1 MIMIRIVTGLHTA
14 ETEIIRERGADPP
27 EMIDQDHQEDT
38 VDIMMIEETVAMM
51 KDEIEV
57 MVIVIDVV
65 MMIDEAMV
73 TDVVMEVD
81 MMIDVVMMIDGN
93 MINMITEDIM
103 TEVVME
109 EDTMTGVVIDL
120 IMTILHDIMI
130 GTSNIVRSDHHSNA
144 LYILMKWTPATC

>member
-14 ETEIIRERGADPP
+14 EIEIIREREADPP

-38 VDIMMIEETVAMM
+38 VDIMMIEETVVMM
-51 KDEIEV
+51 IDEIEV

-65 MMIDEAMV
+65 MMIDETMV

-81 MMIDVVMMIDGN
+81 MMIDGN

-103 TEVVME
+103 TKVVMDEDTMIEEIE
-109 EDTMTGVVIDL
+109 EDTMTGVVVDL
-120 IMTILHDIMI
+120 IMTILHDTMI
-130 GTSNIVRSDHHSNA
+130 GTDNIVRSDHHTA
-144 LYILMKWTPATC
+144 MHCTY

>member
-38 VDIMMIEETVAMM
+38 VDIMIIEETMVMM
-51 KDEIEV
+51 IDEIEV
-57 MVIVIDVV
+57 MPIVIDVV
-65 MMIDEAMV
+65 MMIDETMV
-73 TDVVMEVD
+73 TDGVMEMD

-109 EDTMTGVVIDL
+109 ED
-120 IMTILHDIMI
+120 
-130 GTSNIVRSDHHSNA
+130 
-144 LYILMKWTPATC
+144 

>member
-14 ETEIIRERGADPP
+14 EIEITRERGADPP

-38 VDIMMIEETVAMM
+38 VDIMMIEETVVMM
-51 KDEIEV
+51 IDEIEV

-65 MMIDEAMV
+65 MMIDETMV

-81 MMIDVVMMIDGN
+81 MMIDGN

-103 TEVVME
+103 TEEME
-109 EDTMTGVVIDL
+109 EDTMTGVV
-120 IMTILHDIMI
+120 
-130 GTSNIVRSDHHSNA
+130 V
-144 LYILMKWTPATC
+144 

>member
-1 MIMIRIVTGLHTA
+1 MIRIVTGLHTA

-38 VDIMMIEETVAMM
+38 VDIMMIEETVVMM
-51 KDEIEV
+51 IDEIEVMVIVIEV

-65 MMIDEAMV
+65 MMIDETMV

-81 MMIDVVMMIDGN
+81 RRIDVVMMIDGN

-103 TEVVME
+103 TKVVMDEDTMIEEIE
-109 EDTMTGVVIDL
+109 EDTMTEVVIDL
-120 IMTILHDIMI
+120 IMTILHDTMI
-130 GTSNIVRSDHHSNA
+130 GTSN
-144 LYILMKWTPATC
+144 M